1 MINEYDANMRK
12 RSSTLSTISSGIS
25 SVQNP
30 KEIEM
35 IYSYV
40 MRCCLFPFKQDCT
53 DFFCNQK
60 VSAKFKSYT
69 YKKKVNMVVKTPKSG
84 SNNNIDVITKYLY
97 SITLGEFYKGM
108 DETGMFKEY
117 LLLFVQL
124 MDTQVRR
131 VQPTYNLSDSN
142 CDTIIISSTKLFVK
156 LFRDFAFK
164 HLENFNESKYD
175 IFKSNV
181 YLSSIA
187 IYLRDSSN
195 VENLESSVDIQN
207 WARKIFKI
215 DSKTNQRILEST
227 KKIINQKTSKLATLA
242 DFKRYLSLIEM
253 DKYEHALPED
263 FYSRELYEMWKKM
276 EKTQIVKD
284 ITSLQSNIVINSTNQ
299 NVLAAKTFYFIP
311 PEPYVAFKQLVELCM
326 FKDCDSNFEGED
338 ILSENSKNL
347 IKECEFRWRIP
358 SAFKDIIILDILIQ
372 NFMNN
377 FISINDIIDF
387 IQKYIEDIDKND
399 NIRVHEIEFLCSAF
413 DELVDKLMND
423 ISHVFQL
430 VNDIKDIQP
439 FVLDIYSTIKMIYG
453 SKLYKTYIIKNNI
466 QTDLVREISDNFKVA
481 LDVNYKNIELTA
493 FNTQEEKPIQILKYF
508 NTLKNNIDNF
518 QSVNTARTNNINL
531 IKLISS
537 IYFNNAVKFLPNVS
551 KETSDGKL
559 EFQFNDLFEIFKFLK
574 TLHEKANYSSRSFA
588 GVEDWFKNFVDS
600 WLTVSDETIKS
611 RIENIIKFENV
622 LKKFY
627 YFFF

>member
-227 KKIINQKTSKLATLA
+227 KKIINQKVR
-242 DFKRYLSLIEM
+242 KR
-253 DKYEHALPED
+253 
-263 FYSRELYEMWKKM
+263 KKNG
-276 EKTQIVKD
+276 E
-284 ITSLQSNIVINSTNQ
+284 VI
-299 NVLAAKTFYFIP
+299 Y
-311 PEPYVAFKQLVELCM
+311 
-326 FKDCDSNFEGED
+326 
-338 ILSENSKNL
+338 
-347 IKECEFRWRIP
+347 
-358 SAFKDIIILDILIQ
+358 
-372 NFMNN
+372 
-377 FISINDIIDF
+377 
-387 IQKYIEDIDKND
+387 
-399 NIRVHEIEFLCSAF
+399 
-413 DELVDKLMND
+413 
-423 ISHVFQL
+423 
-430 VNDIKDIQP
+430 
-439 FVLDIYSTIKMIYG
+439 
-453 SKLYKTYIIKNNI
+453 
-466 QTDLVREISDNFKVA
+466 
-481 LDVNYKNIELTA
+481 
-493 FNTQEEKPIQILKYF
+493 
-508 NTLKNNIDNF
+508 
-518 QSVNTARTNNINL
+518 
-531 IKLISS
+531 
-537 IYFNNAVKFLPNVS
+537 
-551 KETSDGKL
+551 
-559 EFQFNDLFEIFKFLK
+559 
-574 TLHEKANYSSRSFA
+574 
-588 GVEDWFKNFVDS
+588 
-600 WLTVSDETIKS
+600 
-611 RIENIIKFENV
+611 
-622 LKKFY
+622 
-627 YFFF
+627 